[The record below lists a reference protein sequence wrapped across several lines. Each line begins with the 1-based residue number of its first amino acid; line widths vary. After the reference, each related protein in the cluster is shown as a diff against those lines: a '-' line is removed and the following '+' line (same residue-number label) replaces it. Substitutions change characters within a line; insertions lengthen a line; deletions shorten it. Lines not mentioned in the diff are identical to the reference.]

1 MCLLF
6 CLVAKFQYK
15 NIGLKMEELTAVEKL
30 LSRSCTYKIQALIA
44 AASFG
49 HEDKVDF
56 LILEGVDKNE

>member
-1 MCLLF
+1 LF
-6 CLVAKFQYK
+6 PQYK
-15 NIGLKMEELTAVEKL
+15 NIGLKMEELTAVEKI
-30 LSRSCTYKIQALIA
+30 LSRSYPYKIQALIA